1 MRGGRSVEHDVCC
14 RDADAPVGL
23 DRIAPISM
31 LHCFVSTENIMADN
45 VDSTSEQGQ
54 RQLSSMT
61 EEERSRYDAAL
72 KSRQEEA
79 QRESVGSV
87 KRRYGL
93 SSRGMPDPMVPQP
106 VEGEPTATMTE
117 PPTTARMSTELAER
131 MKQFHSASP
140 GPMKD
145 YFASEIQKLQERTE
159 TMFPSV
165 NSGNVQV
172 SALGQQVV
180 DSLGSPGRV
189 MKRGSTKMLEK

>member
-1 MRGGRSVEHDVCC
+1 
-14 RDADAPVGL
+14 
-23 DRIAPISM
+23 
-31 LHCFVSTENIMADN
+31 MADKAY
-45 VDSTSEQGQ
+45 STSEQGQ

-61 EEERSRYDAAL
+61 EEEQARYDAAL
-72 KSRQEEA
+72 QARREDA

-93 SSRGMPDPMVPQP
+93 SSRGVPDPMVPQP

-117 PPTTARMSTELAER
+117 PPTSARRWTELAKR
-131 MKQFHSASP
+131 MQQFHSDSP
-140 GPMKD
+140 GPMRD
-145 YFASEIQKLQERTE
+145 YYASEIQKLKERTE